1 MSTAVQTLPFLL
13 PKGPRVL
20 AVNDPSLERFVS
32 DAQQSAEFQVVRTT
46 CNDFFAA
53 AFHERFDLIITSP
66 HTSADQDI
74 ELLRCLQKWRGE
86 GVKVIILARE
96 STPQDVIA
104 ALRAHAFALFSV
116 PFDYGS
122 LIDMVERA
130 LSVPVWNDGIEVV
143 SARADWIALRVR
155 CSRVAAE
162 RLLQYGHQLKVDIP
176 EPVRDTIM
184 LSFRELLLNAM
195 EHGGRFNSLLKVDI
209 GYLRTERLIIYYIRD
224 PGPGFDSTQA
234 MLDAEKNAQDPLANI
249 AARMEKGLRPGG
261 FGIQLAN
268 EMLDSV
274 VYNEHGNE
282 VVLIKHLP
290 AGY

>member
-1 MSTAVQTLPFLL
+1 MSTAVQSLPFLL
-13 PKGPRVL
+13 PKSPRVL
-20 AVNDPSLERFVS
+20 AVKDPSLERFVS
-32 DAQQSAEFQVVRTT
+32 DAQKSAEFQVVRTT
-46 CNDFFAA
+46 YEEFFAT

-74 ELLRCLQKWRGE
+74 ELLRCLQTWRGE
-86 GVKVIILARE
+86 GVKVIILAPE
-96 STPQDVIA
+96 STPQDVIT
-104 ALRAHAFALFSV
+104 ALRAHAFALFSI
-116 PFDYGS
+116 PFDYGGFIS
-122 LIDMVERA
+122 MVETA

-143 SARADWIALRVR
+143 SARTDWIALRVR

-176 EPVRDTIM
+176 EPVRDMIM

-195 EHGGRFNSLLKVDI
+195 EHGGRFNSLLKVDV

-234 MLDAEKNAQDPLANI
+234 IVDANKNAQDPLASV
-249 AARMEKGLRPGG
+249 AARIEKGLRPGG
-261 FGIQLAN
+261 YGIYLAN
-268 EMLDSV
+268 QMLDSV

-282 VVLIKHLP
+282 VVLIKHLK
-290 AGY
+290 